1 MNNPKVSIITIC
13 YQAEKTIADT
23 IQSVLA
29 QTYSNIEYIII
40 DGASKDKTLAIIET
54 FNHPRMQVFSEKD
67 KGLYDALNKGIAKAT
82 GDYIGFLHAD
92 DIYAHTEVIC
102 EFFNLFSVYGTQAIS
117 SSVSIFKNNQF
128 DKVFRN
134 YDATKFR
141 KWQFNIGIQPP
152 HPGFFITKE
161 SLISVGNFDTNYKI
175 SGDFDWL
182 LRAIK
187 KNQITVHYSK
197 FVSVFMRDGGI
208 SSSGLKSKILM
219 NNEDLQSLRK
229 NGYKSHILLIWMKY
243 FIKSLQLLK

>member
-23 IQSVLA
+23 IQSVLD

-40 DGASKDKTLAIIET
+40 DGASKDNTLAIIES
-54 FNHPRMQVFSEKD
+54 FNEPKIELFSEKD
-67 KGLYDALNKGIAKAT
+67 KGLYDALNKGMAKAT
-82 GDYIGFLHAD
+82 GDYIAFLHAD
-92 DIYAHTEVIC
+92 DIYANKDVVSEIVS
-102 EFFNLFSVYGTQAIS
+102 LFKTYETQAVS

-152 HPGFFITKE
+152 HPGFFISKE
-161 SLISVGNFDTNYKI
+161 AANTIGNFDISYKI

-187 KNQITVHYSK
+187 KHQISVHYSK

-208 SSSGLKSKILM
+208 SSSGIKSKVLM
-219 NNEDLQSLRK
+219 NNEDLQSLRN

-243 FIKSLQLLK
+243 IIKSLQLFK